1 MSVDGDVL
9 EWIRLDH
16 ALAYVQLAVATC
28 VIYDH
33 ITTSDLELEL
43 IWRRPKWSTVQY
55 LFLVTRYFGDM
66 CQIFST
72 YVIVRHIQLD
82 TVDQCRLLNILQGT
96 VLPITLWT
104 MQGIMMY
111 RISSMYSHSRKI
123 IVLLLSAFA
132 IEFIVL
138 VASNLSSIRSGKP
151 VVAPPGANICPRR
164 KLPLMFVVW
173 IPIALFE
180 LLVLGLAVKVG
191 LNYFHSIRR
200 EHRAHRRKSLA
211 YVLLRDSIVF
221 PLISV
226 LMCIVNLIV
235 MLKLS
240 YIASQLTMPLS
251 SMLPIVLGC
260 RLILN
265 LRETYYQPFSGEMT
279 LNSVYHM
286 HHESYYYE
294 H

>member
-1 MSVDGDVL
+1 
-9 EWIRLDH
+9 
-16 ALAYVQLAVATC
+16 
-28 VIYDH
+28 
-33 ITTSDLELEL
+33 
-43 IWRRPKWSTVQY
+43 
-55 LFLVTRYFGDM
+55 
-66 CQIFST
+66 
-72 YVIVRHIQLD
+72 
-82 TVDQCRLLNILQGT
+82 
-96 VLPITLWT
+96 
-104 MQGIMMY
+104 
-111 RISSMYSHSRKI
+111 MYSHSRKI

-191 LNYFHSIRR
+191 LNYFHSIAASTVHIGGSRW
-200 EHRAHRRKSLA
+200 LQ
-211 YVLLRDSIVF
+211 VD
-221 PLISV
+221 LIFYISRSV

-279 LNSVYHM
+279 LNSV
-286 HHESYYYE
+286 
-294 H
+294 